1 MATPTPGIELIKKFE
16 GLRLEAYADPL
27 TGGKPYTIGWGNT
40 QRKDGSPFAL
50 GERISQQEAQDLLIW
65 HVEESFLPPL
75 QRIPAWAGMTEA
87 QQGAI
92 LSFAYNLGAHFYGAS
107 GFETI
112 SRVLRNQQWDQIEAA
127 LVLYRNPR
135 SNVEEGLLRRRLTEA
150 ELFLSGTP
158 GLALSDLGK
167 AYLSARRTGGGRL
180 SSQASS
186 YLAGRPI
193 PRSTGSD
200 QPTAVPANV
209 ASSAPRVLLIAQPY
223 LQGED
228 VLAVQKALAAKG
240 AGVVVDGVY
249 GPATKLAVERFQQV
263 NDLTADGIVGP
274 QTLAR
279 LMERVLYLTTPPQ
292 QGLDVKTVQ
301 QALVKA
307 GVNVI
312 VDGVF
317 GAGTQQ
323 AVKQFQL
330 SAGLNVDGVV
340 GPKTL
345 KILQARPLYVTQ
357 PLLQG
362 DDVAQVQTALQRHG
376 GAVAV
381 DGVYGNQTAEAV
393 AQFQRK
399 YGLQVD
405 GIAGR
410 RTLAKLLL

>member
-1 MATPTPGIELIKKFE
+1 MAVPNSGVELIKKFE
-16 GLRLEAYADPL
+16 GLRLDAYPDPL

-40 QRKDGSPFAL
+40 RRKDGSPFAL
-50 GERISQQEAQDLLIW
+50 GERITQAEAQELLIW

-75 QRIPAWAGMTEA
+75 QRIPAWANMNEP
-87 QQGAI
+87 QRGAI

-127 LVLYRNPR
+127 LVLYRNPG

-150 ELFLSGTP
+150 ELFLSGTS
-158 GLALSDLGK
+158 GITLSDLGK
-167 AYLSARRTGGGRL
+167 AYLSGGRTPGGRL
-180 SSQASS
+180 SREASS

-193 PRSTGSD
+193 PQSSGG
-200 QPTAVPANV
+200 QPTTTPTNAGSGGTRILALN
-209 ASSAPRVLLIAQPY
+209 QPY
-223 LQGED
+223 LEGED

-240 AGVVVDGVY
+240 AGVVIDGVY

-263 NDLTADGIVGP
+263 NGLTADGIVGP

-279 LMERVLYLTTPPQ
+279 LMARILYLATPFQ
-292 QGLDVKTVQ
+292 QGADVKTVQ
-301 QALVKA
+301 QALVQV
-307 GVNVI
+307 GINVT

-317 GAGTQQ
+317 GPGTQQ

-330 SAGLNVDGVV
+330 SAGLLVDGVV
-340 GPKTL
+340 GPQTL
-345 KILQARPLYVTQ
+345 KILQARPLRVTQ
-357 PLLQG
+357 PLLRG
-362 DDVAQVQTALQRHG
+362 DDVTQLQSALQQQG
-376 GAVAV
+376 IAVGV

-399 YGLQVD
+399 AGLQVD

-410 RTLAKLLL
+410 RTLTKLLL

>member
-1 MATPTPGIELIKKFE
+1 MAASAPGIELIKKFE
-16 GLRLEAYADPL
+16 GLRLEAYPDPL

-50 GERISQQEAQDLLIW
+50 GERITQAEAQDLLIW

-75 QRIPAWAGMTEA
+75 QRIPAWANMNEA

-107 GFETI
+107 DFQTI

-127 LVLYRNPR
+127 LVLYRNPG

-158 GLALSDLGK
+158 GLTLSDLGK
-167 AYLSARRTGGGRL
+167 AYLGARRTGGGRL

-193 PRSTGSD
+193 PQSGGGNR
-200 QPTAVPANV
+200 QVAPTNV
-209 ASSAPRVLLIAQPY
+209 ASSGTRVLLVTQPY

-240 AGVVVDGVY
+240 AGVVIDGVY

-263 NDLTADGIVGP
+263 NGLTADGIVGP
-274 QTLAR
+274 KTLAR
-279 LMERVLYLTTPPQ
+279 LMERVLYLTTPFQ
-292 QGLDVKTVQ
+292 QGLDVKSVQ
-301 QALVKA
+301 QALVQA
-307 GVNVI
+307 GVTVT

-317 GAGTQQ
+317 GPGTQQ

-345 KILQARPLYVTQ
+345 KILQARPLHVTQ

-362 DDVAQVQTALQRHG
+362 NDVTQVQSALQRHG
-376 GAVAV
+376 ITVAV

-410 RTLAKLLL
+410 RTLAKLLT